1 MFGSLLKS
9 KTGLIGAVLVLT
21 VIFFA
26 FFADIIA
33 VQDPNKQD
41 LINKYKP
48 PAWLEGGS
56 GDHLLG
62 TDQLGRDEFSRLVHS
77 SRYTLLVAFGG
88 TIVAGIAGVFLGSL
102 SGYYGGIVDIIIM
115 RIAEIQLAFPFLLL
129 ALFIAAV
136 LGQGLGNVIL
146 IAGLSG
152 WVRYARVVRGEF
164 LAIKEIEYIEAV
176 RALGCRNS
184 RIIFRHMMPNV
195 LSPIIV
201 IGTLEMAK
209 IVLMEASLSYL
220 GVGIPIIIP
229 TWGRMLSDAQ
239 VAIFNAPWLSVLPG
253 ICILLTVLGVNLF
266 GDWLRDYLDPRLD
279 V

>member
-1 MFGSLLKS
+1 V
-9 KTGLIGAVLVLT
+9 TGVQTCALP
-21 VIFFA
+21 IFCIA
-26 FFADIIA
+26 LFADLLA
-33 VQDPNKQD
+33 AHDPNKQD

-62 TDQLGRDEFSRLVHS
+62 TDQLGRDEFSRLVYG

-88 TIVAGIAGVFLGSL
+88 TVVAGIAGVFLGSL
-102 SGYYGGIVDIIIM
+102 SGYYSGIVDMIIM

-164 LAIKEIEYIEAV
+164 LSIKEIEYIEAV
-176 RALGCRNS
+176 RALGCGNG
-184 RIIFRHMMPNV
+184 RIIFRHIMPNV
-195 LSPIIV
+195 ISPIIV

-220 GVGIPIIIP
+220 GVGIPITIP

-239 VAIFNAPWLSVLPG
+239 VAIFNAPWLSMFPG
-253 ICILLTVLGVNLF
+253 LCILLTVLGVNLF